1 MTVDP
6 QKTEST
12 DKKIQVRLPKA
23 TLEYLDLLVAQGEY
37 LDRNEAIRAI
47 LWNHIKA
54 DMQKD

>member
-37 LDRNEAIRAI
+37 LDRNEAIRSI
-47 LWNHIKA
+47 LWSYINLK
-54 DMQKD
+54 KV